1 VLDVRPANRAAL
13 EVAEPAPTR
22 ASPRAAPVPARA
34 VVLPGLLL
42 LAGSFLLF
50 MALLLPL
57 VVAPVVRLLPLDRFT
72 VTSSEGSGTYTS
84 PRTGDLVATDDLRHT
99 TTVRGDVE
107 RGSADVAVWEVFATT
122 EDVAPDVDAADRVL
136 DELQETIALDRRT
149 ARAVA
154 CCGEDPPHDGLT
166 LRFPLDAGPG
176 PHDLWDPHLRAARP
190 AAQARS
196 DRLGDLD
203 VAVYVQRVEPTP
215 VASGGAQGTLVY
227 AADREVWV
235 EPATGLIVRVDENL
249 RWTLEGPGVPS
260 RPYRSADLT
269 WSAASVG
276 EAAAEAQA
284 LRTDLRRLTVD
295 ASVAALTGGA
305 VLLAAGIRATAR
317 LRRAGG
323 VRSGY
328 APRTGAT

>member
-1 VLDVRPANRAAL
+1 MLAVRPPSRAAP
-13 EVAEPAPTR
+13 EVADPPRSRAPAT
-22 ASPRAAPVPARA
+22 APVPASA

-57 VVAPVVRLLPLDRFT
+57 VVAPALRLLPLDRFT

-99 TTVRGDVE
+99 TTVRGDVD
-107 RGSADVAVWEVFATT
+107 RGSDDVAVWQVFATT
-122 EDVAPDVDAADRVL
+122 EDVAPSVDAADRVL
-136 DELQETIALDRRT
+136 DELQETVALDRRT
-149 ARAVA
+149 ARAVS
-154 CCGEDPPHDGLT
+154 CCGEDPPHEGLT

-190 AAQARS
+190 AAQART
-196 DRLGDLD
+196 DRVGGLD

-249 RWTLEGPGVPS
+249 RWTLEGPGAPS

-276 EAAAEAQA
+276 EAVAEAGA

-295 ASVAALTGGA
+295 GPVAALVLGA
-305 VLLAAGIRATAR
+305 ILLGAGIRATPR
-317 LRRAGG
+317 IRAGG
-323 VRSGY
+323 RVRAGY
-328 APRTGAT
+328 TPPTGAT

>member
-1 VLDVRPANRAAL
+1 MLAVRPPSRAAP
-13 EVAEPAPTR
+13 EVADPPRSRAPAT
-22 ASPRAAPVPARA
+22 APVPARA

-57 VVAPVVRLLPLDRFT
+57 VVAPALRLLPLDRFS

-84 PRTGDLVATDDLRHT
+84 PRTGDLVSTDDLRHT
-99 TTVRGDVE
+99 TTVRGDVD
-107 RGSADVAVWEVFATT
+107 RGSDEVAVWQVFATT
-122 EDVAPDVDAADRVL
+122 EDVAPSVDAADRVL
-136 DELQETIALDRRT
+136 DELQETVALDRRT
-149 ARAVA
+149 ARAVS
-154 CCGEDPPHDGLT
+154 CCGEDPPHEGLT

-190 AAQARS
+190 AALARN
-196 DRLGDLD
+196 DRVGGLD

-215 VASGGAQGTLVY
+215 VASGGARGTLVY

-235 EPATGLIVRVDENL
+235 EPVTGLIVRVDENL
-249 RWTLEGPGVPS
+249 RWTLEGPGAPS

-276 EAAAEAQA
+276 EAVAEAGA

-295 ASVAALTGGA
+295 GPVAALVLGA
-305 VLLAAGIRATAR
+305 ILLGAGIRATAR
-317 LRRAGG
+317 VRARGRVRAG
-323 VRSGY
+323 Y
-328 APRTGAT
+328 TPRTGAT